1 MSQKIIIDTDPGIDD
16 ALAILFA
23 FAHPGLDVVGLTT
36 VFGNVPVSLATE
48 NALRLVELAGVDVP
62 VAPGAA
68 KPLLI
73 SPRGHADFVHGEDGF
88 GNTHTPH
95 SSREARKQGAAEFIV
110 EQVRSAPDAV
120 TLVPVGPLTNI
131 ALALKLAPDIC
142 EKTRVVLM
150 GGAVNEPGNCSPVA
164 EANIWQDPHAAEIVF
179 AAKWHVTM
187 VGLDATHQVTLDQA
201 FFSEVAKA
209 SPRQGGFLDRIH
221 QFYLDFYA
229 TRFGR
234 RECAAHDALA
244 VAAVADPRLI
254 KTETGAI
261 QVCVDG
267 PAEGQTLFA
276 PPGKFDDQHGWGDR
290 PLHAAALGADSE
302 AVRALLLASL
312 AHLD

>member
-179 AAKWHVTM
+179 AAKWHVTLRPAGKVRRPTRLGRSPDPRCGPRRRQRGRACIV
-187 VGLDATHQVTLDQA
+187 VG
-201 FFSEVAKA
+201 VARP
-209 SPRQGGFLDRIH
+209 PRLS
-221 QFYLDFYA
+221 
-229 TRFGR
+229 
-234 RECAAHDALA
+234 AHAEY
-244 VAAVADPRLI
+244 AAVRRLSF
-254 KTETGAI
+254 
-261 QVCVDG
+261 C
-267 PAEGQTLFA
+267 
-276 PPGKFDDQHGWGDR
+276 R
-290 PLHAAALGADSE
+290 PLSSSACGST
-302 AVRALLLASL
+302 RPTRRPYRPRPGSGS
-312 AHLD
+312 